1 MSITNVDR
9 IGGFVVGNEANYNAS
24 AFGKSIFFAPD
35 TKQLIVDSVK
45 YIPKKL
51 SELTDDK
58 GFLLSSS
65 LGIANGIAT
74 LDNSGKVPSTQ
85 LPSYVDDVLE
95 YSSSTTFPSIGES
108 GKIYVDTNSNKSY
121 RWSGSMY
128 VEISKS
134 LSLGTTSSTAYRGD
148 LGANNANNIATLQ
161 SYFNSGIAKEASK
174 VSHSLT
180 AGNKVYNGGADI
192 TINKADLGLG
202 NVENTK
208 LSTWKG
214 TPNITTL
221 GTITSGVWNGS
232 PIVNGYLANSSISI
246 AGESVA
252 LGGRINSTT
261 LKEKLGLNN
270 GPYLPLAGGD
280 VTGNLNCYGNA
291 YLGENLQVDGD
302 VSFAGSSFNID
313 CKTTINSSLS
323 VIGNVQA
330 EELKIGDCTI
340 TYDSNNKCLMVDKG
354 IASVSFV
361 SAGGIEESSTIAE
374 LQQRVAQLEAQLISL
389 TNKE

>member
-1 MSITNVDR
+1 MSITNEDR
-9 IGGFVVGNEANYNAS
+9 IGGFVVGSEANYKAS

-35 TKQLIVDSVK
+35 TKQILVDGVK
-45 YIPKKL
+45 YIPKSL

-95 YSSSTTFPSIGES
+95 YSSSTAFPSIGES

-148 LGANNANNIATLQ
+148 LGANNTNNIATLQ
-161 SYFNSGIAKEASK
+161 SYFDSGIAKEASK

-180 AGNKVYNGGADI
+180 AGNKVYNGSADI
-192 TINKADLGLG
+192 TINKSDLGLG

-208 LSTWKG
+208 LSTWAG
-214 TPNITTL
+214 STNITTL
-221 GTITSGVWNGS
+221 GTIQNDVRFLGWIRPKRIDECEYAYVDELQVGDSAFFNNDVQIDGS
-232 PIVNGYLANSSISI
+232 
-246 AGESVA
+246 
-252 LGGRINSTT
+252 
-261 LKEKLGLNN
+261 
-270 GPYLPLAGGD
+270 
-280 VTGNLNCYGNA
+280 LNCTSDVN
-291 YLGENLQVDGD
+291 VDG
-302 VSFAGSSFNID
+302 
-313 CKTTINSSLS
+313 TTTVGELIIGTPHLGKS
-323 VIGNVQA
+323 VR
-330 EELKIGDCTI
+330 LY
-340 TYDSNNKCLMVDKG
+340 YDETNGCLRVDKG
-354 IASVSFV
+354 IASDSFV

-374 LQQRVAQLEAQLISL
+374 LRQRVASLEAQLISL

>member
-35 TKQLIVDSVK
+35 TKQILVDSVK
-45 YIPKKL
+45 YIPKSL

-95 YSSSTTFPSIGES
+95 YSSSTAFPSIGES
-108 GKIYVDTNSNKSY
+108 GKIYVDTNSNKTY
-121 RWSGSMY
+121 RWSGSIY

-134 LSLGTTSSTAYRGD
+134 LSLGSTSSTAYRGD
-148 LGANNANNIATLQ
+148 LGVKNADNIATLQ

-174 VSHSLT
+174 VSHNLT

-208 LSTWKG
+208 LSTWPG
-214 TPNITTL
+214 STSITTL
-221 GTITSGVWNGS
+221 GTIQNDVRF
-232 PIVNGYLANSSISI
+232 
-246 AGESVA
+246 
-252 LGGRINSTT
+252 LGWIRPKCIDECEYAYVDELQVGDSAFFNNDVQIDGLLNCTLDAHVDGNLTT
-261 LKEKLGLNN
+261 LGVLKV
-270 GPYLPLAGGD
+270 GGA
-280 VTGNLNCYGNA
+280 T
-291 YLGENLQVDGD
+291 
-302 VSFAGSSFNID
+302 
-313 CKTTINSSLS
+313 LS
-323 VIGNVQA
+323 WDEANQ
-330 EELKIGDCTI
+330 
-340 TYDSNNKCLMVDKG
+340 CLMVDKG
-354 IASVSFV
+354 IASHSFV
-361 SAGGIEESSTIAE
+361 SAGGIEETSTITE
-374 LQQRVAQLEAQLISL
+374 LRQRVAQLEAQLISL

>member
-9 IGGFVVGNEANYNAS
+9 IGGFVVGNEANYKAS

-35 TKQLIVDSVK
+35 TKQILVDGVK
-45 YIPKKL
+45 YIPKSL

-95 YSSSTTFPSIGES
+95 YSSSTAFPSIGES

-161 SYFNSGIAKEASK
+161 SYFDSGIAKEASR

-208 LSTWKG
+208 LSTWAG
-214 TPNITTL
+214 STSITTL
-221 GTITSGVWNGS
+221 GTIQNDVQIDGLLNCTSD
-232 PIVNGYLANSSISI
+232 VNVDGATTV
-246 AGESVA
+246 GELIIGTPHLGKSVR
-252 LGGRINSTT
+252 L
-261 LKEKLGLNN
+261 
-270 GPYLPLAGGD
+270 YYD
-280 VTGNLNCYGNA
+280 VTNG
-291 YLGENLQVDGD
+291 
-302 VSFAGSSFNID
+302 
-313 CKTTINSSLS
+313 
-323 VIGNVQA
+323 
-330 EELKIGDCTI
+330 
-340 TYDSNNKCLMVDKG
+340 CLRVDKG
-354 IASVSFV
+354 IASDSFV
-361 SAGGIEESSTIAE
+361 SAGGIEESSTITE
-374 LQQRVAQLEAQLISL
+374 LRQRVARLEAQLISL

>member
-35 TKQLIVDSVK
+35 TKQILVDGVK
-45 YIPKKL
+45 YIPKSL

-95 YSSSTTFPSIGES
+95 YSSSTAFPSIGES
-108 GKIYVDTNSNKSY
+108 GKIYVDTNSNKTY

-128 VEISKS
+128 AEISKS

-148 LGANNANNIATLQ
+148 LGVNNANNIATLQ
-161 SYFNSGIAKEASK
+161 SYFESGVAKEASK

-180 AGNKVYNGGADI
+180 VGSKVFNGSADI
-192 TINKADLGLG
+192 SIAKADLGLG

-208 LSTWKG
+208 LSTWAG
-214 TPNITTL
+214 STSITTL
-221 GTITSGVWNGS
+221 GTIQNDVRFLRWIRPRYIDECEYAYVDELQVGDSAFFNNDVQIDGFLNCTSD
-232 PIVNGYLANSSISI
+232 VNVDGAT
-246 AGESVA
+246 SVRELIIGTPH
-252 LGGRINSTT
+252 LGKSVR
-261 LKEKLGLNN
+261 L
-270 GPYLPLAGGD
+270 YYD
-280 VTGNLNCYGNA
+280 VTN
-291 YLGENLQVDGD
+291 E
-302 VSFAGSSFNID
+302 
-313 CKTTINSSLS
+313 
-323 VIGNVQA
+323 
-330 EELKIGDCTI
+330 
-340 TYDSNNKCLMVDKG
+340 CLRVDKG
-354 IASVSFV
+354 IASDSFV

-389 TNKE
+389 TNK

>member
-1 MSITNVDR
+1 MAITGFDR
-9 IGGFVVGNEANYNAS
+9 IGGFVVGNESNYDTS
-24 AFGKSIFFAPD
+24 TFGKSIFFAPN
-35 TKQLIVDSVK
+35 TKQLIVDGVG

-51 SELTDDK
+51 SELVNDAD
-58 GFLLSSS
+58 FL
-65 LGIANGIAT
+65 
-74 LDNSGKVPSTQ
+74 
-85 LPSYVDDVLE
+85 
-95 YSSSTTFPSIGES
+95 
-108 GKIYVDTNSNKSY
+108 
-121 RWSGSMY
+121 
-128 VEISKS
+128 
-134 LSLGTTSSTAYRGD
+134 TSSA
-148 LGANNANNIATLQ
+148 LN
-161 SYFNSGIAKEASK
+161 
-174 VSHSLT
+174 
-180 AGNKVYNGGADI
+180 
-192 TINKADLGLG
+192 
-202 NVENTK
+202 
-208 LSTWKG
+208 TWKG

-302 VSFAGSSFNID
+302 VSFAGSNFNID

-354 IASVSFV
+354 IASDSFV

-374 LQQRVAQLEAQLISL
+374 LRQRIASLEAQLISL

>member
-35 TKQLIVDSVK
+35 TKQILVDSVK
-45 YIPKKL
+45 YIPKSL

-95 YSSSTTFPSIGES
+95 YSSSTAFPSIGES

-161 SYFNSGIAKEASK
+161 SYFDSGIAKEASK

-208 LSTWKG
+208 LSTWAG
-214 TPNITTL
+214 STSITTL
-221 GTITSGVWNGS
+221 GTIQNDVRF
-232 PIVNGYLANSSISI
+232 L
-246 AGESVA
+246 
-252 LGGRINSTT
+252 GRIRPRLIDECEYAYVNELQVEDSAFF
-261 LKEKLGLNN
+261 NN
-270 GPYLPLAGGD
+270 D
-280 VTGNLNCYGNA
+280 VQIDGFLNCTSDVN
-291 YLGENLQVDGD
+291 VDGATTVGELIIGTPHLGKSVRLYYD
-302 VSFAGSSFNID
+302 VANG
-313 CKTTINSSLS
+313 
-323 VIGNVQA
+323 
-330 EELKIGDCTI
+330 
-340 TYDSNNKCLMVDKG
+340 CLRVDKG
-354 IASVSFV
+354 IASDSFV

-374 LQQRVAQLEAQLISL
+374 LRQRVAQLEAQLISL

>member
-35 TKQLIVDSVK
+35 TKQILVDSVK
-45 YIPKKL
+45 YIPKSL

-95 YSSSTTFPSIGES
+95 YSSSTAFPSIGES

-174 VSHSLT
+174 VSHNLT

-221 GTITSGVWNGS
+221 GTITSGVWNGT

-261 LKEKLGLNN
+261 LKEKLGLND
-270 GPYLPLAGGD
+270 GPYLPLVGGKITGHVDFISTAMFNENVQIDGFLNCTSDVNVDGATTVGELIIGTPHLGKSVRLYYD
-280 VTGNLNCYGNA
+280 VTNG
-291 YLGENLQVDGD
+291 
-302 VSFAGSSFNID
+302 
-313 CKTTINSSLS
+313 
-323 VIGNVQA
+323 
-330 EELKIGDCTI
+330 
-340 TYDSNNKCLMVDKG
+340 CLRVDKG
-354 IASVSFV
+354 IASDSFV

-374 LQQRVAQLEAQLISL
+374 LRQRIASLEAQLISL

>member
-24 AFGKSIFFAPD
+24 AFGKSIFFAPN

-45 YIPKKL
+45 YIPKSL
-51 SELTDDK
+51 SEL
-58 GFLLSSS
+58 
-65 LGIANGIAT
+65 ANDVGYLT
-74 LDNSGKVPSTQ
+74 PSA
-85 LPSYVDDVLE
+85 L
-95 YSSSTTFPSIGES
+95 
-108 GKIYVDTNSNKSY
+108 
-121 RWSGSMY
+121 
-128 VEISKS
+128 
-134 LSLGTTSSTAYRGD
+134 
-148 LGANNANNIATLQ
+148 
-161 SYFNSGIAKEASK
+161 
-174 VSHSLT
+174 
-180 AGNKVYNGGADI
+180 
-192 TINKADLGLG
+192 
-202 NVENTK
+202 NT
-208 LSTWKG
+208 WQG

-374 LQQRVAQLEAQLISL
+374 LRQRVAQLEAQLISL

>member
-24 AFGKSIFFAPD
+24 AFGKSIYFAPN
-35 TKQLIVDSVK
+35 TKQLIVDGVK

-51 SELTDDK
+51 SELTDDV
-58 GFLLSSS
+58 LSPK
-65 LGIANGIAT
+65 LGETNGIAT
-74 LDNSGKVPSTQ
+74 LDSSGKVPSTQ

-95 YSSSTTFPSIGES
+95 YSSSTAFPSIGES
-108 GKIYVDTNSNKSY
+108 GKIYVDINSNKSY
-121 RWSGSMY
+121 RWSGSVY

-161 SYFNSGIAKEASK
+161 SYFDNGISKEASK

-180 AGNKVYNGGADI
+180 AGNKVYNGSADI
-192 TINKADLGLG
+192 TITKTDIGLG

-208 LSTWKG
+208 LSTWAG
-214 TPNITTL
+214 STNITTL
-221 GTITSGVWNGS
+221 GTIQNDVRF
-232 PIVNGYLANSSISI
+232 
-246 AGESVA
+246 
-252 LGGRINSTT
+252 LGWIRPKCIDECEYAYVDELQVGDSAFFNNDVQIDGLLNCTLDAHVDGNLTT
-261 LKEKLGLNN
+261 LGVLKV
-270 GPYLPLAGGD
+270 GGA
-280 VTGNLNCYGNA
+280 T
-291 YLGENLQVDGD
+291 
-302 VSFAGSSFNID
+302 
-313 CKTTINSSLS
+313 LS
-323 VIGNVQA
+323 WDEANQ
-330 EELKIGDCTI
+330 
-340 TYDSNNKCLMVDKG
+340 CLMVDKG

-374 LQQRVAQLEAQLISL
+374 LRQRVASLEAQLISL